1 MNLKSARSAI
11 DGAWLTGVVI
21 GILTLIQTVVAVL
34 FFNGDWR
41 REAVGSFGAV
51 AILFAL
57 SMAVLF
63 ALSYGVWRKNKI
75 CAILLAVYFVCL
87 FARTTVSWIQS
98 KTVPAGILLLFI
110 ALLLSLNGVRGVFAY
125 HRIKESEA
133 GSGQEYVEQQ

>member
-63 ALSYGVWRKNKI
+63 ALSYGAWRKNKI
-75 CAILLAVYFVCL
+75 CAILLALYFASL
-87 FARTTVSWIQS
+87 FAWMTVSWIQS
-98 KTVPAGILLLFI
+98 KTVPRGILLFFI
-110 ALLLSLNGVRGVFAY
+110 AMLFCLNGVRGVFAY
-125 HRIKESEA
+125 HRIKETE
-133 GSGQEYVEQQ
+133 GVGGQEYVEQQ